1 MSAID
6 ELLKNL
12 MQSAKISK
20 SRKRPRDTVYV
31 QDTVY
36 MQCRNTKTRQE
47 SCATGSPTLGEK
59 SLKPVA
65 KN

>member
-1 MSAID
+1 MSAVD

-36 MQCRNTKTRQE
+36 AKCRNTKTRQE
-47 SCATGSPTLGEK
+47 SCANASPISGEK
-59 SLKPVA
+59 SLSPVE